1 MVELKIIILI
11 ALTSALLLGMRI
23 TARPASDG

>member
-1 MVELKIIILI
+1 MIELKIVILV
-11 ALTSALLLGMRI
+11 ALMGALLLGMRI

>member
-11 ALTSALLLGMRI
+11 ALMSALLLGMRI